1 MGVFGFSWEQWFLT
15 LWWLAGILL
24 SFFFAL
30 RWNVRLPGSVFSTA
44 PRRAAGDVLDILA
57 RNGVEGPE
65 GLRLAARGRE
75 AIVVPRGDAFVLR
88 VPASPSPEQLDAI
101 RRVLRVRGV
110 KDFRLEEGWAVAT
123 TPSLAAGIGATSE
136 AERLL
141 TIVERIVALT
151 PGFEEALSVKPL
163 EIDRTRCPYCH
174 DELTRGETHA
184 FCTKC
189 GSAHHVECYADHG
202 RCAIFGCGGSGQRA
216 AASPTRAHSRA
227 SLSAATFVGSSSP
240 EARIAR

>member
-24 SFFFAL
+24 SVFFAL
-30 RWNVRLPGSVFSTA
+30 RWNVRLPGSVFSTV
-44 PRRAAGDVLDILA
+44 PSRAREVIHILA
-57 RNGVEGPE
+57 RNGAEGPD
-65 GLRLAARGRE
+65 GLRLAVRGRE
-75 AIVVPRGDAFVLR
+75 AILVPKGGVFVLR
-88 VPASPSPEQLDAI
+88 VPASPSAEQLDAI
-101 RRVLRVRGV
+101 RRVLRTRGL
-110 KDFRLEEGWAVAT
+110 KDFHLEEGWVVAR
-123 TPSLAAGIGATSE
+123 TPSLAAGIGVRSE

-151 PGFEEALSVKPL
+151 PAFEEALSVKPL
-163 EIDRTRCPYCH
+163 EIERRRCPYCH

-227 SLSAATFVGSSSP
+227 SLSAATLIGSSSP